1 MNKYRWQAIVFVLVA
16 FMLGCNE
23 FIVVGVLSDIA
34 RELHVSVATVGYL
47 VTIFATVYAISTPFI
62 TILTNR
68 FSRYKTLMTLMV
80 IFLIGNTLS
89 GLANSFTVLLI
100 SRVITAVVA
109 GAIIS
114 LIMTFA
120 SAIAPR
126 EKRANLV
133 SWIFAGFSIASV
145 FGVPIGTAIST
156 SYSWHDAFYLITVI
170 SLITCGLLGWLLPK
184 QVEQVQ
190 GSIKNQLVLLA
201 DKRIYI
207 GIALVLFT
215 AATMYAYYTYIRPI
229 LTTGLGFSTAS
240 LNWLLFLIGVM
251 NILCNRFSGMLPKR
265 DHYVEAWQAMIDART
280 RGLIRSIGVSN
291 FEPEH
296 LDRLITETGVTP
308 AVNQIEVHPYWVQEA
323 LRTANFQR
331 GIVTEAW
338 SPLGRGSAALQEP
351 VIRDLAGKY
360 QKNVGQVILRWHTQ
374 RGIVP
379 IPKARNLKHQRS
391 NLDLFD
397 FSLTADEIAA
407 INALSKPDGR
417 IDGQDPN
424 EYEEF
429 D

>member
-34 RELHVSVATVGYL
+34 QEFHVSVSLVGYL
-47 VTIFATVYAISTPFI
+47 VTIFATVYAVSTPFI

-68 FSRYKTLMTLMV
+68 FSRYKTLMVLMI
-80 IFLIGNTLS
+80 IFLAGNTLS
-89 GLANSFTVLLI
+89 GLAMNFTVLLL
-100 SRVITAVVA
+100 SRVLTAVVA

-156 SYSWHDAFYLITVI
+156 AYSWHDAFYLITVI
-170 SLITCGLLGWLLPK
+170 SLVTCLLLGWLLPK

-201 DKRIYI
+201 DKRIYL

-229 LTTGLGFSTAS
+229 LTTGLGFSTTS
-240 LNWLLFLIGVM
+240 LNWLLFLIGIM
-251 NILCNRFSGMLPKR
+251 NILCNRFSGMLAERNGLRVMPR
-265 DHYVEAWQAMIDART
+265 FYVADIVLLLLLPWGMNSKLI
-280 RGLIRSIGVSN
+280 GLGI
-291 FEPEH
+291 
-296 LDRLITETGVTP
+296 LLILT
-308 AVNQIEVHPYWVQEA
+308 
-323 LRTANFQR
+323 L
-331 GIVTEAW
+331 IVTILN
-338 SPLGRGSAALQEP
+338 SPIQIHFLNIAEREYPQSTVLASSLNSIFFNFGISLGSATASGMLG
-351 VIRDLAGKY
+351 V
-360 QKNVGQVILRWHTQ
+360 VGLRYISW
-374 RGIVP
+374 
-379 IPKARNLKHQRS
+379 S
-391 NLDLFD
+391 
-397 FSLTADEIAA
+397 AA
-407 INALSKPDGR
+407 IFAAISLVLALVLNRAIAQHRSAQPS
-417 IDGQDPN
+417 QA
-424 EYEEF
+424 
-429 D
+429 

>member
-34 RELHVSVATVGYL
+34 QEFHVSVSLVGYL
-47 VTIFATVYAISTPFI
+47 VTIFATVYAVSTPFI

-68 FSRYKTLMTLMV
+68 FSRYKTLMVLMF
-80 IFLIGNTLS
+80 IFLVGNTLS
-89 GLANSFTVLLI
+89 GLAMNFTVLLL
-100 SRVITAVVA
+100 SRVLTAVVA

-156 SYSWHDAFYLITVI
+156 AYSWHDAFYLITVI
-170 SLITCGLLGWLLPK
+170 SLVTCLLLGWLLPK

-201 DKRIYI
+201 DKRIYL

-229 LTTGLGFSTAS
+229 LTTGLGFSTTS
-240 LNWLLFLIGVM
+240 LNWLLFLIGIM
-251 NILCNRFSGMLPKR
+251 NILCNRFSGMLAERNGLRVMPR
-265 DHYVEAWQAMIDART
+265 FYVADIVLLLLLPWGMNSKLI
-280 RGLIRSIGVSN
+280 GLGI
-291 FEPEH
+291 
-296 LDRLITETGVTP
+296 LLILT
-308 AVNQIEVHPYWVQEA
+308 
-323 LRTANFQR
+323 L
-331 GIVTEAW
+331 IVTILN
-338 SPLGRGSAALQEP
+338 SPIQIHFLNIAEREYPQSTVLASSLNSIFFNFGISLGSATASGMLGVVGLRHISWSAAVFAATSLVLALVLNRAIAQ
-351 VIRDLAGKY
+351 
-360 QKNVGQVILRWHTQ
+360 H
-374 RGIVP
+374 
-379 IPKARNLKHQRS
+379 RS
-391 NLDLFD
+391 AQP
-397 FSLTADEIAA
+397 SQA
-407 INALSKPDGR
+407 
-417 IDGQDPN
+417 
-424 EYEEF
+424 
-429 D
+429 